1 MLENQPELQAYFEE
15 FSSQA
20 ESNIDSLLNVDTI
33 QKVQSIINSLSVQLF
48 GVLGVVKNIFLGLLI
63 SAYLL
68 GSRKLFGAQA
78 GLILHLSLIHIY
90 ILSCLYVQKK
100 GAAYEVYKDAW
111 NRK

>member
-78 GLILHLSLIHIY
+78 GLILHGYFLTSG
-90 ILSCLYVQKK
+90 QKLL
-100 GAAYEVYKDAW
+100 
-111 NRK
+111 RKKSATQTKCSMDF